1 MSHNNHHN
9 HYNYKKPHGNPVNT
23 MIILLSIGIC
33 LMVTAGA
40 GYFVSTHSREA
51 ARQSQPAVLVA
62 EGNVKTGT
70 LEIDPVKRQEEL
82 NRVVEEG
89 MLAFSINATPFM
101 ENGSSTAN
109 LLVENPPG
117 NGKRF
122 TITIQRNDTGEEI
135 YQSGYLDPEQYIDD
149 VPLDVVLEKGEYACT
164 AYLDAYRLSD
174 NAYIGRAGARITLYV
189 LE

>member
-1 MSHNNHHN
+1 MSHNIHKKLHRNHIST
-9 HYNYKKPHGNPVNT
+9 VV
-23 MIILLSIGIC
+23 IILSIGIC
-33 LMVTAGA
+33 LIVMAGA
-40 GYFVSTHSREA
+40 GYVVSVYRQEA
-51 ARQSQPAVLVA
+51 ALKKQPSTLVA

-70 LEIDPVKRQEEL
+70 LEIDPAKRQEEL

-101 ENGSSTAN
+101 EDGASTAN

-135 YQSGYLDPEQYIDD
+135 YKSGYLDPEQYIDD

>member
-1 MSHNNHHN
+1 M
-9 HYNYKKPHGNPVNT
+9 V
-23 MIILLSIGIC
+23 IILSIGIC
-33 LMVTAGA
+33 LTVMAGA
-40 GYFVSTHSREA
+40 GYVVSAHSQEA
-51 ARQSQPAVLVA
+51 ALKSQPVSLAA
-62 EGNVKTGT
+62 EVNVKTGT
-70 LEIDPVKRQEEL
+70 LETDPAKRQEEL
-82 NRVVEEG
+82 NQVVEEG

-101 ENGSSTAN
+101 ENGTATAN

-189 LE
+189 LK